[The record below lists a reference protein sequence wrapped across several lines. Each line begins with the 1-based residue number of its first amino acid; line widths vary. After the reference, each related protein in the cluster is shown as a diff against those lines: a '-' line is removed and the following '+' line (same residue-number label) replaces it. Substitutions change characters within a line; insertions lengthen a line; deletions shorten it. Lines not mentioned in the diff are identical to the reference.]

1 MKINCLTIRPTIVIV
16 GAVFKDFAMRQIA
29 FLVIA
34 LISTSCSSLNPSPWV
49 KVKDTRFNVE
59 VMTTHEQRNRG
70 LMFRDSLPEDQGMLF
85 VHANEAPMAY
95 WMKNTKIPLDILYF
109 DENKKLVSAQE
120 NVPPCSG
127 GDKCPPYPSESDAKY
142 VLELNAG
149 SMAKY
154 KIQKGDV
161 LIMDESIP
169 ATGEP

>member
-1 MKINCLTIRPTIVIV
+1 
-16 GAVFKDFAMRQIA
+16 MRYIA
-29 FLVIA
+29 FLIVA
-34 LISTSCSSLNPSPWV
+34 LLCASCSSISPSPWV
-49 KVKDTRFNVE
+49 KVKGTRFNVE
-59 VMTTHEQRNRG
+59 VMTTHDQRNRG

-85 VHANEAPMAY
+85 VHAKEAPQAY

-120 NVPPCSG
+120 NVPPCSA
-127 GDKCPPYPSESDAKY
+127 GDKCPPYASESDAKY

-154 KIQKGDV
+154 RIQKGDI

-169 ATGEP
+169 TTGEQ